1 MTTKPVS
8 LLPWHL
14 DVANGFPMLA
24 TEDGEAVCDLLAARD
39 LSDAE
44 YIVKAVNGYA
54 ELEADRD
61 RWRGIASKLA
71 KEVKCDLSYVGR
83 YHIAEECSACAAL
96 AAYDLAKGESDGCR
110 RPRGGAQER
119 E

>member
-1 MTTKPVS
+1 M
-8 LLPWHL
+8 
-14 DVANGFPMLA
+14 A

-61 RWRGIASKLA
+61 RWRGIAEKLRE
-71 KEVKCDLSYVGR
+71 EVQCDLGYVAR
-83 YHIAEECSACAAL
+83 PHDAERCSACAAL
-96 AAYDLAKGESDGCR
+96 AAYGEAKKETVDG
-110 RPRGGAQER
+110 
-119 E
+119 